1 MNIIKSVSVAMLM
14 TALPFVSNAF
24 TASDGEINVGEWNS
38 RVTDIKKKADAE
50 NIPVIAVGTAFG
62 CSHCANFYLVMQTAK
77 FQNWVAK
84 SPYLFCFCYSGTGHW
99 LTGEQKAFADWF
111 GVGALPR
118 VGYYWKKKD
127 GTIVGGKTT
136 TFAGRGYSDQALI
149 DMFERLFKDYSPDTT
164 DEWDHTDDVKTGAT
178 ELEATA
184 AAAYTEVHTLNAGT
198 DTPDNADWFK
208 IQINEG
214 TKYRVALE
222 KFVPE
227 VGDPTARIFDG
238 EEEIW
243 NGKASEL
250 KATPFV
256 CVATNSSIYVCV
268 ATDAENTK
276 CSYALAY
283 REYEDVS
290 FSLEHEAMS
299 VDENAGKATFK
310 VLRTGRLT
318 DDVVVTVK
326 TADGTG
332 KAGEN
337 YVAFDETVTIPA
349 NTTEKTV
356 SISINDIAGN
366 QGDKTFTASIANP
379 EDEGNAATVTIT
391 IIDLDVPTDA
401 KDPDDNMRAGA
412 TQFVITDQT
421 SSVKGQE
428 QTSRVVSGQDVADW
442 YVLQSME
449 AGKTY
454 QVKVPKGSYSK
465 RPATAASDPQVFF
478 YVGGSEEPF
487 NSQSLVSLMEEPYRF
502 TAEESGDLVVL
513 VTNEVADATVY
524 TYDLAWQEW
533 VLPVVSF
540 TDTVATVVSA
550 AGKDTTTT
558 VTLSRTKNLEEAITV
573 QVAVS
578 VVEGRVAATTN
589 KVSFAAG
596 SDTATFTVPLLLDG
610 GMWKPDET
618 FTLTILDDA
627 EVHQNAESA
636 IHLQTVTLKTAMGEF
651 DADDGDGNVNA
662 NAANA
667 TAIEVGKK
675 PTTRSGLTLNGS
687 DKDDWYSF
695 PVDKDVEYVFELVD
709 VLPESDEELPL
720 SVEIQLPGENA
731 ATAVPLE
738 DCIGAIYHFV
748 PSAAGTVAIGIHKT
762 ADEPASLSYGLKYR
776 EWVPATIGFTQA
788 EIEVSELASS
798 VRIPVQCDME
808 VPLPVSIAV
817 KTEDGT
823 AVAGEDYVAL
833 DTTLEW
839 TEESPTSSVQYA
851 VVNLKK
857 LASKYEGE
865 FETFK
870 VLLDFTQSD
879 AIEGDLTEM
888 TVKVLEG
895 DAGSVGTFA
904 IGGYAFDE
912 TTTYAY
918 QAKAVA
924 ATCGDKVNVKLVRT
938 GGDAGAVTATL
949 TWNGGTA
956 APVVVDFADLETEKW
971 VELTIPESEGAY
983 VARQTLRVTLTT
995 NVKTA
1000 KTKNAVLTF
1009 IVVDSDKTLADYGKD
1024 KANIPFTAAGNAWY
1038 QASDGAI
1045 RTKTLTAAKQS
1056 ATLTASLKGSGV
1068 LSFKPNQTGDGE
1080 LLVKAGGKVLEQQT
1094 SEGVV
1099 SVAIPSGT
1107 QRISVVF
1114 TAISAGA
1121 WVSLGEI
1128 QFTPD
1133 AAFCQTG
1140 TFNGEATVNT
1150 VRGAF
1155 TATVTIAGRLSG
1167 RITLPNNQTWTLTG
1181 VFADG
1186 VCNVVTLRNGR
1197 TVATGTAAID
1207 TDGNMELYCE
1217 VVGAEVAAVA
1227 SRNGWTDRP
1236 LTGVF
1241 AENKDMLGQTAELV
1255 DTESGETLAFKI
1267 DSRGQMR
1274 VAGKYMGKSV
1284 SLSTVPY
1291 VGDDGKLHAM
1301 LVIRNVENSLEVL
1314 VSLDD
1319 SGVLSV
1325 EMQN

>member
-1 MNIIKSVSVAMLM
+1 MKKMVCLLLFLLIWVGQAS
-14 TALPFVSNAF
+14 AF
-24 TASDGEINVGEWNS
+24 TASSGEVKVGEWNTNVS
-38 RVTDIKKKADAE
+38 KVLEIAE
-50 NIPVIAVGTAFG
+50 RDNIPVVAVGSAFG
-62 CSHCANFYLVMQTAK
+62 CQFCAAFYTAVLQNAK
-77 FQNWVAK
+77 FQQWASN
-84 SPYLFCFCYSGTGHW
+84 SPYLLIYCYSGTQNW
-99 LTGEQKAFADWF
+99 LSGEQKAFADRF
-111 GVGALPR
+111 GLGGLPMIR
-118 VGYYWKKKD
+118 AYWKKKD
-127 GTIVGGKTT
+127 GTVIGLNKG
-136 TFAGRGYSDQALI
+136 FAGRGYTVDYYI
-149 DMFERLFKDYSPDTT
+149 KFFDDLFKDYSPDSS
-164 DEWDHTDDVKTGAT
+164 DEWDPVDDTQDGAT
-178 ELEATA
+178 VLTVASA
-184 AAAYTEVHTLNAGT
+184 AAVTGLHTLNADAG
-198 DTPDNADWFK
+198 TPDTADWFQMPVVARK
-208 IQINEG
+208 
-214 TKYRVALE
+214 KYRLAIDKLVVE
-222 KFVPE
+222 SGE
-227 VGDPTARIFDG
+227 VTVKILSGDV
-238 EEEIW
+238 ELW
-243 NGKASEL
+243 NGTAAALAAEPYFFIPEND
-250 KATPFV
+250 TTV
-256 CVATNSSIYVCV
+256 YICMETGT
-268 ATDAENTK
+268 TDAK
-276 CSYALAY
+276 CSYELAY
-283 REYEDVS
+283 REYEDVE
-290 FSLEHEAMS
+290 FSLEQEAVS
-299 VDENAGKATFK
+299 VNENAGMATFK

-318 DDVVVTVK
+318 DDVVVAVK

-332 KAGEN
+332 KAGED
-337 YVAFDETVTIPA
+337 YDAFDETVTIPA

-366 QGDKTFTASIANP
+366 QGDKTFSASITNP
-379 EDEGNAATVTIT
+379 EDESNAATVTIT

-454 QVKVPKGSYSK
+454 QVKVPKDSYSK

-487 NSQSLVSLMEEPYRF
+487 DSQSLASLMEEPYRF

-540 TDTVATVVSA
+540 TDSVATVVSA
-550 AGKDTTTT
+550 AGKDTTAT
-558 VTLSRTKNLEEAITV
+558 VTLTRTKNLEEAITV
-573 QVAVS
+573 QVEVS
-578 VVEGRVAATTN
+578 AVEGRVAAGTYP
-589 KVSFAAG
+589 VSFAAG
-596 SDTATFTVPLLLDG
+596 SDSATFTVPLLLDG

-627 EVHQNAESA
+627 EVHQDAEGA
-636 IHLQTVTLKTAMGEF
+636 THLQTVTLKTAMGEF

-667 TAIEVGKK
+667 TQVDVGKK

-695 PVDKDVEYVFELVD
+695 PVEKGVEYVFELVD
-709 VLPESDEELPL
+709 VLPESDAERPL
-720 SVEIQLPGENA
+720 SVEIQLPGESA
-731 ATAVPLE
+731 ATNAPLDE
-738 DCIGAIYHFV
+738 CIGAIYHFS

-762 ADEPASLSYGLKYR
+762 ADEPASISYGLKYR

-823 AVAGEDYVAL
+823 AIAGEDYVAL
-833 DTTLEW
+833 DVGLAW
-839 TEESPTSSVQYA
+839 TEDSPTSSVQYA

-870 VLLDFTQSD
+870 VKLDFSESD
-879 AIEGDLTEM
+879 AIKGELTEM
-888 TVKVLEG
+888 TVKILEG
-895 DAGSVGTFA
+895 DVGSVGTFA
-904 IGGYAFDE
+904 IGGYSFDDGNVV
-912 TTTYAY
+912 YPY
-918 QAKAVA
+918 QARAISVVGGDAV
-924 ATCGDKVNVKLVRT
+924 KVKLVRM
-938 GGDAGAVTATL
+938 GGDAGAVAATL
-949 TWNGGTA
+949 TWSGTTA
-956 APVVVDFADLETEKW
+956 SPVTVDFADLETEKW
-971 VELTIPESEGAY
+971 VDLTIPESEGAY
-983 VARQTLRVTLTT
+983 VARQTLRVALTT

-1000 KTKNAVLTF
+1000 KTKNATLTF
-1009 IVVDSDKTLADYGKD
+1009 IVADSDKTLADYGKD
-1024 KANIPFTAAGNAWY
+1024 KTNIPFTAAGNAWY
-1038 QASDGAI
+1038 QAADGAI

-1080 LLVKAGGKVLEQQT
+1080 LVVKAGGKVLEQQT

-1121 WVSLGEI
+1121 WVSLDEI
-1128 QFTPD
+1128 LFTPD

-1155 TATVTIAGRLSG
+1155 TATVSAAGRLSG
-1167 RITLPNNQTWTLTG
+1167 RITLPGNQTWTLTG

-1186 VCNVVTLRNGR
+1186 ACDAVTLRSGR
-1197 TVATGTAAID
+1197 TVATGTATID
-1207 TDGNMELYCE
+1207 ADGNMGISCE
-1217 VVGAEVAAVA
+1217 DGAAVVAVAA

-1255 DTESGETLAFKI
+1255 DAESGEMLTFKI
-1267 DSRGQMR
+1267 DARGQMR
-1274 VAGKYMGKSV
+1274 VAGKYNGRAV
-1284 SLSTVPY
+1284 SLSAALFAC
-1291 VGDDGKLHAM
+1291 GDGKIRAVLP
-1301 LVIRNVENSLEVL
+1301 VRNVEQGILCRVGLNAESSLT
-1314 VSLDD
+1314 
-1319 SGVLSV
+1319 V
-1325 EMQN
+1325 EIED